1 MKGGIFLLESWFW
14 FVLLGLA
21 SFRLTRLIVLDKIA
35 GFIRKPFM
43 EEIEEKNDKG
53 EIEEY
58 IIIKGKGLRRWIGE
72 LLSCYWCT
80 GVWVTT
86 GLYLLMTFYPFIG
99 EPVLIIFGAA
109 GVAGILESIVA
120 RIID

>member
-1 MKGGIFLLESWFW
+1 MLESWFW
-14 FVLLGLA
+14 FLLLGLA

-35 GFIRKPFM
+35 GFLRKPFM

-58 IIIKGKGLRRWIGE
+58 IVIKGKGLRRWIGE

-86 GLYLLMTFYPFIG
+86 GLFFLMTFYPIVG
-99 EPVLIIFGAA
+99 QPVLIIFAAA
-109 GVAGILESIVA
+109 GLAGILESIVA

>member
-1 MKGGIFLLESWFW
+1 MLESWFW
-14 FVLLGLA
+14 FLLLGLA
-21 SFRLTRLIVLDKIA
+21 SFRLTRLIVLDKITT
-35 GFIRKPFM
+35 FIRKPFM
-43 EEIEEKNDKG
+43 EEIEEKNEKG

-58 IIIKGKGLRRWIGE
+58 IVLKGKGIRRWIGE

-86 GLYLLMTFYPFIG
+86 GLYLLMIFYPFAG
-99 EPVLIIFGAA
+99 KPFLIIFAAA

-120 RIID
+120 KINE

>member
-1 MKGGIFLLESWFW
+1 MLENWFW
-14 FVLLGLA
+14 FLLLGLA
-21 SFRLTRLIVLDKIA
+21 SFRLTRLIVLDMITS
-35 GFIRKPFM
+35 FIRKPFM

-58 IIIKGKGLRRWIGE
+58 IVIKGTGLRGFVGE

-86 GLYLLMTFYPFIG
+86 GLFILVTFYPFAG
-99 EPVLIIFGAA
+99 KPVLIIFAAA

-120 RIID
+120 KISD

>member
-1 MKGGIFLLESWFW
+1 
-14 FVLLGLA
+14 
-21 SFRLTRLIVLDKIA
+21 
-35 GFIRKPFM
+35 M

-86 GLYLLMTFYPFIG
+86 GLFFLVTFNPLLG
-99 EPVLIIFGAA
+99 KPVLIIFGAA
-109 GVAGILESIVA
+109 GVAGILEGILA
-120 RIID
+120 KIID

>member
-1 MKGGIFLLESWFW
+1 MLESWFW
-14 FVLLGLA
+14 FLLLGLA

-35 GFIRKPFM
+35 AFIRRPFM

-58 IIIKGKGLRRWIGE
+58 IVLKGKGIRRWIGE

-80 GVWVTT
+80 GIWVTT
-86 GLYLLMTFYPFIG
+86 GLFLLMMFYPLAG
-99 EPVLIIFGAA
+99 KPVLFILAAA
-109 GVAGILESIVA
+109 GIAGIIESILSKL
-120 RIID
+120 ID

>member
-1 MKGGIFLLESWFW
+1 MLESWFW
-14 FVLLGLA
+14 VLLLGLA

-35 GFIRKPFM
+35 AFIRKPFM

-58 IIIKGKGLRRWIGE
+58 IILKGKGIRRWMGE
-72 LLSCYWCT
+72 LLNCYWCT

-86 GLYLLMTFYPFIG
+86 GLFLLITLYPLAG
-99 EPVLIIFGAA
+99 KPVLIIFAAA
-109 GVAGILESIVA
+109 GIAGILESIVA
-120 RIID
+120 KIID